1 MIKILFAIITIV
13 HGLIHLMGFAK
24 AFNYAE
30 MNQLTQPISK
40 NAGLLWLLTAAL
52 FVGAMALFL
61 FKKENWWMVATV
73 AVLISQFLIVNN
85 WQDAKF
91 GTIANVIILVAI
103 IIGYGSS
110 SFENSYKKDVSDGL
124 TRTQNL
130 KNTVL
135 TEADIK
141 PLPMLVRQY
150 IRYTGSLDKPKLL
163 RAKVVFEGEMREK
176 GKDWF
181 TFRSEQHNF
190 FDEPTRLFFMK
201 AKMFGVSVLGY
212 HAYKK
217 GEATM
222 QIKLLGLYPIIDIKK
237 GELNKA
243 ETVTLFNDM
252 CLFAPAT
259 LIDKRITWAVVDS
272 LSVKATF
279 TNQGN
284 TISAILYFNDMGQ
297 LTNFVSD
304 DRYAVADMKQY
315 RFSTPVSGYKKM
327 NGYNIPTYGET
338 IWHYPDG
345 AFCYGKFYLK
355 EIEFNGEQ
363 FGNGYA
369 KSEMQSMMKIN
380 E

>member
-1 MIKILFAIITIV
+1 MTMKILFVLVTLI

-24 AFNYAE
+24 AYNYG
-30 MNQLTQPISK
+30 NITQLTKEISK
-40 NAGLLWLLTAAL
+40 PTGTVWLIAAVL
-52 FVGAMALFL
+52 FMAVTVMLFL
-61 FKKENWWMVATV
+61 KKDSWWILGLI
-73 AVLISQFLIVNN
+73 AVIISQILIFNV

-91 GTIANVIILVAI
+91 GTIANAIILIAI
-103 IIGYGSS
+103 ILGYGSS
-110 SFENSYKKDVSDGL
+110 SFENSYKKDVSDGV

-135 TEADIK
+135 TEGDIK
-141 PLPMLVRQY
+141 SLPMLIRQY

-163 RAKVVFEGEMREK
+163 SAKVLFDGEMREK

-181 TFRSEQHNF
+181 TFKSEQHNF

-222 QIKLLGLYPIIDIKK
+222 QIKLLGLYPIVDMKK

-252 CLFAPAT
+252 CIFAPAA

-272 LSVKATF
+272 LSVKAIF

-284 TISAILYFNDMGQ
+284 TISAILYFNDIGQ
-297 LTNFVSD
+297 LVNFVSD
-304 DRYAVADMKQY
+304 DRYAISDMKQY
-315 RFSTPVSGYKKM
+315 RFSTPISGYKNM
-327 NGYNIPTYGET
+327 NGYNVPTYGET

-355 EIEFNGEQ
+355 EVKYNCEN
-363 FGNGYA
+363 Y
-369 KSEMQSMMKIN
+369 
-380 E
+380 

>member
-1 MIKILFAIITIV
+1 MAKILFVIITIV

-30 MNQLTQPISK
+30 MNQLSQPISK
-40 NAGLLWLLTAAL
+40 NVGLLWLLTAAL

-61 FKKENWWMVATV
+61 SKKEIWWIVASV
-73 AVLISQFLIVNN
+73 AVLISQFLIFNN

-91 GTIANVIILVAI
+91 GTIANAIILIAI
-103 IIGYGSS
+103 ILGYGSS
-110 SFENSYKKDVSDGL
+110 SFENSYKKDVSDGV

-135 TEADIK
+135 TEGDIK
-141 PLPMLVRQY
+141 SLPVLVRQY
-150 IRYTGSLDKPKLL
+150 IRYTGALDKPKLL
-163 RAKVVFEGEMREK
+163 SAKVLFDGEMREK

-181 TFRSEQHNF
+181 TFKSEQHNF

-222 QIKLLGLYPIIDIKK
+222 QIKLLGLYPIVDMKK

-252 CLFAPAT
+252 CIFAPAA

-272 LSVKATF
+272 SSVKATF

-284 TISAILYFNDMGQ
+284 AISAILYFNDIGQ
-297 LTNFVSD
+297 LVNFVSD
-304 DRYAVADMKQY
+304 DRYAISDMKQY
-315 RFSTPVSGYKKM
+315 RFSTPISGYKNM
-327 NGYNIPTYGET
+327 NGYNVPAYGET

-345 AFCYGKFYLK
+345 VFCYGKFYLK
-355 EIEFNGEQ
+355 EVKYNCEN
-363 FGNGYA
+363 Y
-369 KSEMQSMMKIN
+369 
-380 E
+380 